1 MHHRVIILQYV
12 HAFAAQCASAIL
24 DFLVLTDMHPLSIRN
39 VNGVIDL
46 NEFDYSLTKRCDP
59 GPEYLSPAVSSIVDT
74 AGSFTGVQEV

>member
-1 MHHRVIILQYV
+1 
-12 HAFAAQCASAIL
+12 
-24 DFLVLTDMHPLSIRN
+24 MHPLSIRN

-59 GPEYLSPAVSSIVDT
+59 GPEYLSPAVSSIVDA